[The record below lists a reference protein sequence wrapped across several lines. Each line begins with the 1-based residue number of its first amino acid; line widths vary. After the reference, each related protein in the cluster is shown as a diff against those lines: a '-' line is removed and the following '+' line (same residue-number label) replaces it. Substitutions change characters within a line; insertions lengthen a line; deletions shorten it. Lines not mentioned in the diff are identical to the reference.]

1 MARRMTT
8 RFPAVWV
15 KVAFA
20 LTGSALVLVLLIWL
34 ATMWAAS
41 IAGG

>member
-1 MARRMTT
+1 MYE
-8 RFPAVWV
+8 FPARWV

-20 LTGSALVLVLLIWL
+20 VSGSALLLALTVWLVV
-34 ATMWAAS
+34 MWAAS